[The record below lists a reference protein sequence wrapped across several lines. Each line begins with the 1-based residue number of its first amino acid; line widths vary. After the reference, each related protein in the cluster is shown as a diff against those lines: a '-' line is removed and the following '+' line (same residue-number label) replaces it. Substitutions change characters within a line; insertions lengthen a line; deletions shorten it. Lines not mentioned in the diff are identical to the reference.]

1 MANKLPAG
9 LLALAF
15 SLVIALPA
23 HAQDT
28 LTPEK
33 TALIK
38 EFMKLMT
45 STSNPEAVIDQFL
58 GQGLKQSAPMISQA
72 MLMEIPQDKLSPD
85 EQKRL
90 KSEADA
96 ATERILLHVRAEFP
110 KRINLSELFDRIGV
124 EIYAKHFSEE
134 ELKELI
140 ILYKSPVAQKLL
152 QLFPQITAEILPK
165 VQEWVTPALTK
176 LMEESF
182 IEEKKK
188 FNAK

>member
-38 EFMKLMT
+38 EFMKLMI